1 MIQTKWP
8 SGENV
13 FFTSDTHF
21 GHQNILQYAQR
32 PFKTIKEMDETL
44 IANWNQTVP
53 DNATVYHLGDFC
65 FGDAEN
71 VARIVEQLNGNI
83 VLIKGN
89 HDRNIDQRCIHLFQE
104 VYDQHSLL
112 IEGQRILL
120 NHYPILCYAGTYSS
134 SKPTWQLFG
143 HLHLKAGGSG
153 ADFNRVSVCF
163 PYQYDVGVDLNNYA
177 PISWQ
182 QLRERILFQI
192 QNNTNI
198 TYWLKHPNTEKD

>member
-1 MIQTKWP
+1 MTQTTWP
-8 SGENV
+8 KGDKV

-32 PFKTIKEMDETL
+32 PFTNVKEMDEVL

-53 DNATVYHLGDFC
+53 TDGTVYHLGDFA
-65 FGDAEN
+65 FGDAER
-71 VARIVEQLNGNI
+71 VAEIVGQLNGTI
-83 VLIKGN
+83 VFIRGN
-89 HDRNIDQRCIHLFQE
+89 HDRNIVHSNIFSE
-104 VYDQHSLL
+104 TYDQHALL
-112 IEGQRILL
+112 VEGQRILL
-120 NHYPILCYAGTYSS
+120 NHYPMLCYAGTYSS

-153 ADFNRVSVCF
+153 ADFCRAEHCF

-177 PISWQ
+177 PIGWK

-192 QNNTNI
+192 QHKTNV
-198 TYWLKHPNTEKD
+198 THWLTPNKI